1 MTFSSQTCLS
11 LNGSWQMF
19 HSEQELL
26 ITSWEEFQAAPAQRL
41 PATVPGNFEL
51 DLFAAEEIADPF
63 VGMTMKEL
71 YALETH
77 HVWYAHEFEVE
88 LKEQKTPF
96 LKFEGS
102 DCFARYYLNGQL
114 LGESENALVEHEF
127 PVGHLLKTGRNEL
140 IVHFRPAYLEAKK
153 YDYPAGLEAFSTNYE
168 GLHVRKAPHS
178 YGWDIMPRA
187 LSAGLWRDVSLVWK
201 PAERLEEL
209 YLETLGISE
218 ERAQLRLFFRGH
230 FDSCTAEYELDIGGQ
245 GTQSAFQHRERVFF
259 EAGQI
264 VFFADNPQLWWPRGR
279 GEAHLYAV
287 TVRLLKDGQEIDQ
300 ALFKHGIRSVQLE
313 RTSTTNEAGEGEF
326 CFWVNG
332 EKIFILGN
340 NHVPLDAYHSRD
352 LSHTRPYFEIL
363 EELGCNMLR
372 CWGGNVYESDLF
384 YDLCDEKGILVWQDF
399 AMACAAYPQDEMFQQ
414 KFAAEATKVVKR
426 LRQHASI
433 ALWAGD
439 NECDSSG
446 HRRRRSTDNPNFN
459 IITRQTLPAVL
470 RQHDPGREY
479 LPSSP
484 YIDEEGYKTTLG
496 YLSEQHPWGPRDYF
510 KNQYYSENLC
520 HFASEMGY
528 HGCPSPASI
537 RKFITPEN
545 VWPPDNDEWLLHASS
560 PYPGYDQYD
569 YRVPLMA
576 KQIFDVFGTR
586 PDTLEEFARQS
597 QFVQAEAKKF
607 FIELFRT
614 AKWRRTGI
622 IWWNLRDGW
631 PQTSD
636 AVVDYYGEK
645 KLAYQY
651 IKRAQQPLLITF
663 REPQNGALELVA
675 CNDLREAVTLNYHVR
690 NITTGALVKES
701 MACAEGDAVTTLAVV
716 PYDETEQCFY
726 AIEWESVQ
734 GKGKNHYLAGKPVF
748 CPDLYQQWCDST
760 YSSLFPAQ
768 LA

>member
-1 MTFSSQTCLS
+1 MTFSSQAHLS
-11 LNGSWQMF
+11 LNGSWQML
-19 HSEQELL
+19 HGEEELS
-26 ITSWEEFQAAPAQRL
+26 ITSWEEFQAASTKHL
-41 PATVPGNFEL
+41 PAAVPGNFEL
-51 DLFAAEEIADPF
+51 DLFAAGEIADPF

-77 HVWYAHEFEVE
+77 HVWYAREFEVE
-88 LKEQKTPF
+88 IKKQQLLF
-96 LKFEGS
+96 LKLEGS
-102 DCFARYYLNGQL
+102 DCFAEYYLNGQFV
-114 LGESENALVEHEF
+114 GESENALVEHEF
-127 PVGHLLKTGRNEL
+127 AVGHLLRNGRNEL

-153 YDYPAGLEAFSTNYE
+153 YDYPASLEAFNTNYE
-168 GLHVRKAPHS
+168 ALHVRKAPHS
-178 YGWDIMPRA
+178 YGWDIMPRT
-187 LSAGLWRDVSLVWK
+187 LSVGLWRDVSIVWK
-201 PAERLEEL
+201 AKERLEEL
-209 YLETLGISE
+209 YLETLGISDE
-218 ERAQLRLFFRGH
+218 KAQLRLFFRGN
-230 FDSCTAEYELDIGGQ
+230 FVSRLSTYEIEISGQ
-245 GTQSAFQHRERVFF
+245 GSQTSFHRKERVFF

-264 VFFADNPQLWWPRGR
+264 VFHVESPQLWWPRGR
-279 GEAHLYAV
+279 GEAHLYDV

-300 ALFKHGIRSVQLE
+300 VQFKHGIRSIRLE
-313 RTSTTNEAGEGEF
+313 RTSTTNEQGEGEF

-352 LSHTRPYFEIL
+352 LSHTRPYFDML

-399 AMACAAYPQDEMFQQ
+399 AMACAAYPQDAGFQE
-414 KFAAEATKVVKR
+414 KFAAEVTKVVKR
-426 LRQHASI
+426 LRQHPCI

-446 HRRRRSTDNPNFN
+446 HRRRRATDNPNHN
-459 IITRQTLPAVL
+459 IVTRQTLPGVL

-484 YIDEEGYKTTLG
+484 YIDEEGYQTTLD
-496 YLSEQHPWGPRDYF
+496 YISEQHPWGPRDYY
-510 KNQYYSENLC
+510 KNEYYSKNLC

-528 HGCPSPASI
+528 HGCPSPESI

-545 VWPPDNDEWLLHASS
+545 VWPPHNDEWLLHTSS

-576 KQIFDVFGTR
+576 KQIFDVFGTQ
-586 PDTLEEFARQS
+586 PETLEEFARQS
-597 QFVQAEAKKF
+597 QFVQAEAKEF

-636 AVVDYYGEK
+636 AVVDYYGVK
-645 KLAYQY
+645 KLAYKY
-651 IKRAQQPLLITF
+651 IKRAQQPLLVTF
-663 REPQNGALELVA
+663 REPENGTLELVA
-675 CNDLREAVTLNYHVR
+675 CNDRREEISLAYRVR
-690 NITTGALVKES
+690 NVATGVLVKEGVV
-701 MACAEGDAVTTLAVV
+701 CAQGDAVTPLAVV
-716 PYDETEQCFY
+716 PYDENGQCLY
-726 AIEWESVQ
+726 GIEWESSLGVA
-734 GKGKNHYLAGKPVF
+734 KNHYLAGKPPF
-748 CPDLYQQWCDST
+748 NPQQYWEWCQKA
-760 YSSLFPAQ
+760 YS
-768 LA
+768 

>member
-1 MTFSSQTCLS
+1 MTFTSQTYLS
-11 LNGSWQMF
+11 LNGTWQMF
-19 HSEQELL
+19 HTEQELS
-26 ITSWEEFQAAPAQRL
+26 ITTWEGFLAAPAKQL

-51 DLFAAEEIADPF
+51 DLFAAGEIADPF

-77 HVWYAHEFEVE
+77 HVWYAREFEVE
-88 LKEQKTPF
+88 LVEHQTPF
-96 LKFEGS
+96 IKFDAS
-102 DCFARYYLNGQL
+102 DCYARYYLNGSL
-114 LGESENALVEHEF
+114 VGESDNALVDHEF
-127 PVGHLLKTGRNEL
+127 PIGHLLKEGRNEL

-153 YDYPAGLEAFSTNYE
+153 FDYPAGLEAFSTNFE
-168 GLHVRKAPHS
+168 SLHVRKAPHS

-187 LSAGLWRDVSLVWK
+187 LSAGLWRDVSIIWK
-201 PAERLEEL
+201 PIERLEEL
-209 YLETLGISE
+209 YLETLLLTD
-218 ERAQLRLFFRGH
+218 ERAQLRLFYRGH
-230 FDSCTAEYELDIGGQ
+230 FASLDAIYEVEVIGK
-245 GTQSAFQHRERVFF
+245 GTQTSFHQRERVFF
-259 EAGQI
+259 EAGQL

-279 GEAHLYAV
+279 GEAHLYDV
-287 TVRLLKDGQEIDQ
+287 TVHLFKNGEEIDSSQ
-300 ALFKHGIRSVQLE
+300 FKHGIRSVALE
-313 RTSTTNEAGEGEF
+313 RTSTTNEKGEGEF

-352 LSHTRPYFEIL
+352 LSHTRPYFDML

-399 AMACAAYPQDEMFQQ
+399 AMACAAYPQDEEFQT
-414 KFAAEATKVVKR
+414 KFAQEATKVVKR
-426 LRQHASI
+426 LRQHACI

-446 HRRRRSTDNPNFN
+446 HRRRRATDNPNRN
-459 IITRQTLPAVL
+459 IVTRQTLPGVL
-470 RQHDPGREY
+470 YQHDPGREY

-496 YLSEQHPWGPRDYF
+496 YLPEQHPWGPRDYY
-510 KNQYYSENLC
+510 KNEYYSQTLC

-528 HGCPSPASI
+528 HGCPSPESI
-537 RKFITPEN
+537 RKFTTPEN
-545 VWPPDNDEWLLHASS
+545 VWPPQNDEWLLHASS

-576 KQIFDVFGTR
+576 KQIFDVFGTK
-586 PDTLEEFARQS
+586 PESLEEFSRQS

-636 AVVDYYGEK
+636 AVVDYYNTK
-645 KLAYQY
+645 KLAFEY

-663 REPQNGALELVA
+663 CEPQNGNLELVA
-675 CNDLREAVTLNYHVR
+675 CNDQRHDLSLTYRVWNV
-690 NITTGALVKES
+690 TTGAVVQTGT
-701 MACAEGDAVTTLAVV
+701 ACAAGDAVTLLMNV
-716 PYDETEQCFY
+716 PYDDKEQCFY
-726 AIEWESVQ
+726 AIEWESALGVA
-734 GKGKNHYLAGKPVF
+734 KNHYLAGKPPF
-748 CPDLYQQWCDST
+748 SPQQYSEWYQKA
-760 YSSLFPAQ
+760 YS
-768 LA
+768 